1 MSCRVPHLF
10 ARTNRTEGSAVVG
23 RTSMRGAPGEQSI
36 LPSRSLPPRGALCGH
51 QRPTGPQDSDRE
63 PPRDRRSPRYLSVS
77 LDSTQ
82 GGCEGRFGIAWG
94 ECRPRVD
101 RQACLEWG
109 VAMSITN
116 IFPGVVSANIAG
128 PTESSVTIAR
138 QGGPG
143 WAFAQTSLVWSR
155 DLGRAFAWISAVR
168 TQRSP
173 DQIDNAIFPD
183 PGGAFVNRWFANCLS
198 VTFSL
203 RIEGGGRASAVATL
217 SPWQ

>member
-1 MSCRVPHLF
+1 MP
-10 ARTNRTEGSAVVG
+10 
-23 RTSMRGAPGEQSI
+23 
-36 LPSRSLPPRGALCGH
+36 
-51 QRPTGPQDSDRE
+51 
-63 PPRDRRSPRYLSVS
+63 
-77 LDSTQ
+77 
-82 GGCEGRFGIAWG
+82 
-94 ECRPRVD
+94 
-101 RQACLEWG
+101 
-109 VAMSITN
+109 ITN

-183 PGGAFVNRWFANCLS
+183 PGGAFVNGWFANCLS